1 MRGRAGEGRG
11 VGAGTAP
18 PGRGGRVPATAAWK
32 GRRTSG
38 ILPATARRRAVM
50 TELAVAAAVAFFVT
64 IDPVGIAPIFAALTR
79 TGGAAYRRR
88 MALAGT
94 AIAAAVLFG
103 FALAGEFLLDAL
115 GIGLPAFRI
124 AGGILLLLL
133 AIDMVFARP
142 SGLRGT
148 TAGEEQEAAGAADIS
163 VFPLAIPLI
172 AGPGAITSVLLLTGR
187 ADGDPAAMAVV
198 LGVLAAVLAATLAML
213 LAAGR
218 IARLLGVTGINVIDR
233 VLGIVLAA
241 LACQFVLDG
250 LAQAGFAGG

>member
-1 MRGRAGEGRG
+1 
-11 VGAGTAP
+11 
-18 PGRGGRVPATAAWK
+18 
-32 GRRTSG
+32 
-38 ILPATARRRAVM
+38 M
-50 TELAVAAAVAFFVT
+50 TDLAVAAAVAFFVT
-64 IDPVGIAPIFAALTR
+64 IDPIGIAPIFAALTR
-79 TGGAAYRRR
+79 RGGRGYQRR
-88 MALAGT
+88 MAMAGT
-94 AIAAAVLFG
+94 AIAAGVLFG
-103 FALAGEFLLDAL
+103 FALLGEPLLDAL

-148 TAGEEQEAAGAADIS
+148 TAGEDAEAAGAADIS

-172 AGPGAITSVLLLTGR
+172 AGPGAITSVLLLMGRTG
-187 ADGDPAAMAVV
+187 GDPAAVAVV
-198 LGVLAAVLAATLAML
+198 LGVLGGVLAATLVML

-250 LAQAGFAGG
+250 LAQAGIGAPA